1 MATVL
6 RLSVRVIICLT
17 LSLCSAYG
25 REGPLPPVPPTSVPS
40 SEACTPDTVVW
51 GTRRNAEAATVS
63 VISMLVLQKAKRA
76 YEHAARALAGNYLE
90 DAEKELNSALE
101 TYPKSAVAWCLMG
114 TLNEERLQFDKAFMD
129 YSQALLA
136 GPHLLAAYLGLA
148 RIAFQ
153 QQRWQEVIE
162 ITDQV
167 VRANPIAFPV
177 TYLYDAA
184 ANFNLGNF
192 TAAEKSARKFQCFDT
207 EHERPQ
213 VYLLLG
219 DILTREHD
227 YAGAAEQKKR
237 FLTIVPDAYDAEE
250 INEQI
255 KTLEDLS
262 GGTEKSGSTNGG
274 INANTTPH
282 E

>member
-1 MATVL
+1 M
-6 RLSVRVIICLT
+6 
-17 LSLCSAYG
+17 
-25 REGPLPPVPPTSVPS
+25 P
-40 SEACTPDTVVW
+40 
-51 GTRRNAEAATVS
+51 
-63 VISMLVLQKAKRA
+63 
-76 YEHAARALAGNYLE
+76 
-90 DAEKELNSALE
+90 
-101 TYPKSAVAWCLMG
+101 
-114 TLNEERLQFDKAFMD
+114 
-129 YSQALLA
+129 
-136 GPHLLAAYLGLA
+136 
-148 RIAFQ
+148 
-153 QQRWQEVIE
+153 
-162 ITDQV
+162 
-167 VRANPIAFPV
+167 ANPIALPAA
-177 TYLYDAA
+177 YLYDAA

-255 KTLEDLS
+255 KTLKDLS